1 MGESFNKR
9 RNVYSKAFGA
19 AALWNGMY
27 GIRYPKRNPVSKKK
41 SGFHILGL
49 LRYSFTEIY
58 IANQQ
63 TRIKSDMTKDYFG
76 E

>member
-1 MGESFNKR
+1 MRAEWVRESFNKR

-19 AALWNGMY
+19 AALWN
-27 GIRYPKRNPVSKKK
+27 PVSKKE
-41 SGFHILGL
+41 SGFRVLGL

-63 TRIKSDMTKDYFG
+63 TRTKSDMTKDYYG

>member
-1 MGESFNKR
+1 MRAEWVRESFNKR
-9 RNVYSKAFGA
+9 RNVYCKAFGA
-19 AALWNGMY
+19 AALWN
-27 GIRYPKRNPVSKKK
+27 PVSKKE
-41 SGFHILGL
+41 SGFRVLGL

>member
-1 MGESFNKR
+1 MRAEWVGESFNKR
-9 RNVYSKAFGA
+9 RNVYNKPFGA
-19 AALWNGMY
+19 AALWN
-27 GIRYPKRNPVSKKK
+27 PVSKKE
-41 SGFHILGL
+41 SGFRVLGL
-49 LRYSFTEIY
+49 LRYGFTEIY